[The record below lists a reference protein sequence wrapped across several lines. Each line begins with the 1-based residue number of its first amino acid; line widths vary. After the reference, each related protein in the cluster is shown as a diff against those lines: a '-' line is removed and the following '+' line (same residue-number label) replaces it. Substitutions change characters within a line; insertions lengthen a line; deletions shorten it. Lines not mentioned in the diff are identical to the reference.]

1 MKKMLSV
8 VTRSNLSVEM
18 NSGGNIRLE
27 PGSPFEEWYT
37 WCSDFI
43 KERFYEDD
51 FRNFD
56 ITGVKVSR
64 VIKIHNKFLKK
75 RWEVHFHPIF
85 LRY

>member
-1 MKKMLSV
+1 MCSLI
-8 VTRSNLSVEM
+8 TCSNLSVEM

-27 PGSPFEEWYT
+27 LGSTSEEWYN

-64 VIKIHNKFLKK
+64 VIRIHNKFLKK
-75 RWEVHFHPIF
+75 RWEVHFPPIF